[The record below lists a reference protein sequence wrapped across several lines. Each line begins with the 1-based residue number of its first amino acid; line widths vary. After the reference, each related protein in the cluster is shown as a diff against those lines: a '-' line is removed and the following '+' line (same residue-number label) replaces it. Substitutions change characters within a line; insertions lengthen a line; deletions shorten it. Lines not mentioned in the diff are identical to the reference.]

1 MSVSPVLESIHNE
14 LCAASTASTVQ
25 RIDQVTEP
33 LLSVRLSAGYGKRT
47 TLDHIELSVRP
58 GERFG
63 LIGTSGAG
71 KSTLLLALLGLL
83 PWRGGWARGEVN
95 IAGRNLL
102 QLKERDA
109 RGLRGKVVA
118 LVPQSPTNAL
128 NSALSLQT
136 HFTEAWR
143 AHEPIHTPRMTS
155 RMEAL
160 LRRVQLPTDASF
172 LKRKPGQISVG
183 QAQRC
188 ALALALLHRPALL
201 VADEPTSALDPS
213 TQVEVLALLREIT
226 AEEGTGLLF
235 VSHDLLS
242 VVRLCSR
249 VAVLHEG
256 RLAECLEVQHLQH
269 ARHPAFRA
277 LLKTLP
283 VPPDVLL
290 QHVEAAAAPYQ
301 FAPGND
307 PCVVP
312 DNTFAALAYR
322 SDADMFKRSQGPR

>member
-1 MSVSPVLESIHNE
+1 MSATLVLEPG
-14 LCAASTASTVQ
+14 LATASATLEAMPLPALLAA
-25 RIDQVTEP
+25 EP

-47 TLDHIELSVRP
+47 TLENVEFSICP

-83 PWRGGWARGEVN
+83 PWRGGWARGEVR
-95 IAGRNLL
+95 IGGVNLL
-102 QLKERDA
+102 TLKERDA
-109 RGLRGKVVA
+109 RRLRGKVLA
-118 LVPQSPTNAL
+118 LVPQSPASAL

-143 AHEPIHTPRMTS
+143 AHEPADPARLTR
-155 RMEAL
+155 RMESL
-160 LRRVQLPTDASF
+160 LRRVQLPTDAVF

-201 VADEPTSALDPS
+201 IADEPTSALDPS
-213 TQVEVLALLREIT
+213 TQVEVLALLREVT
-226 AEEGTGLLF
+226 AEEGAGLLF

-242 VVRLCSR
+242 VVQLCSR

-256 RLAECLEVQHLQH
+256 RLAECLDVHQLQH
-269 ARHPAFRA
+269 AQHPAFRA
-277 LLKTLP
+277 LLRTLP
-283 VPPDVLL
+283 VPPEILL
-290 QHVEAAAAPYQ
+290 QHV
-301 FAPGND
+301 GNSG
-307 PCVVP
+307 
-312 DNTFAALAYR
+312 LR
-322 SDADMFKRSQGPR
+322 

>member
-1 MSVSPVLESIHNE
+1 MSATPTLETAPAPPE
-14 LCAASTASTVQ
+14 TMPAALETMPAALEGAPPAA
-25 RIDQVTEP
+25 RLAAEP

-47 TLDHIELSVRP
+47 TLEDVEFSVRP

-95 IAGRNLL
+95 IGGTNLL
-102 QLKERDA
+102 TLKERDA
-109 RGLRGKVVA
+109 RRLRGKVLA
-118 LVPQSPTNAL
+118 LVPQSPASAL

-143 AHEPIHTPRMTS
+143 AHEPADADRLTHRLET
-155 RMEAL
+155 L
-160 LRRVQLPTDASF
+160 LRRVQLPADAAF

-201 VADEPTSALDPS
+201 VADEPTSALDPA
-213 TQVEVLALLREIT
+213 TQVEVLALLRELT
-226 AEEGTGLLF
+226 AEDGSGLLL

-256 RLAECLEVQHLQH
+256 RLAECLDVNQLQH

-277 LLKTLP
+277 LLRTLP
-283 VPPDVLL
+283 VPPEILL
-290 QHVEAAAAPYQ
+290 QHVGSATYW
-301 FAPGND
+301 
-307 PCVVP
+307 
-312 DNTFAALAYR
+312 
-322 SDADMFKRSQGPR
+322 

>member
-1 MSVSPVLESIHNE
+1 MSAMPVLESTPA
-14 LCAASTASTVQ
+14 LFSGALKSAPKLSQFAA
-25 RIDQVTEP
+25 EP

-47 TLDHIELSVRP
+47 TLEDVEFTVRA

-83 PWRGGWARGEVN
+83 PWRGGWAHGEVN
-95 IAGRNLL
+95 LGGTNILA
-102 QLKERDA
+102 LKERDA
-109 RGLRGKVVA
+109 RRVRGKVLA
-118 LVPQSPTNAL
+118 LVPQSPANAL

-143 AHEPIHTPRMTS
+143 AHEGANPARLAN
-155 RMEAL
+155 RMENL
-160 LRRVQLPTDASF
+160 FQRVQLPVDTAF

-213 TQVEVLALLREIT
+213 TQVEVLALLREMT
-226 AEEGTGLLF
+226 AEDGTGLLF

-242 VVRLCSR
+242 VIRLCGR

-256 RLAECLEVQHLQH
+256 RIAECLDVHQLQH
-269 ARHPAFRA
+269 AQHPAFRS
-277 LLKTLP
+277 LLRTLP
-283 VPPDVLL
+283 VPPDILL
-290 QHVEAAAAPYQ
+290 QHVEMIAS
-301 FAPGND
+301 
-307 PCVVP
+307 
-312 DNTFAALAYR
+312 R
-322 SDADMFKRSQGPR
+322 

>member
-1 MSVSPVLESIHNE
+1 MSSTPVLEPT
-14 LCAASTASTVQ
+14 LAPGTTALQ
-25 RIDQVTEP
+25 GAPQPAYLPAEP

-47 TLDHIELSVRP
+47 TLQDVEFSVRP

-83 PWRGGWARGEVN
+83 PWRGGWARGEVS
-95 IAGRNLL
+95 IGGTNLL
-102 QLKERDA
+102 ALKEREA
-109 RGLRGKVVA
+109 RRLRGKVLSLA
-118 LVPQSPTNAL
+118 PQSPASAL

-143 AHEPIHTPRMTS
+143 AHEPAEPARLAHRVET
-155 RMEAL
+155 L
-160 LRRVQLPTDASF
+160 LRRVQLPIDAAF

-242 VVRLCSR
+242 VIRLCSR

-256 RLAECLEVQHLQH
+256 RLPECLDVHQLERAQ
-269 ARHPAFRA
+269 HPAFRA
-277 LLKTLP
+277 LLRTLP
-283 VPPDVLL
+283 VPPEILL
-290 QHVEAAAAPYQ
+290 QHVGTAAP
-301 FAPGND
+301 
-307 PCVVP
+307 
-312 DNTFAALAYR
+312 R
-322 SDADMFKRSQGPR
+322 